1 MVFERDLYSLCAQAG
16 KCPLPATIL
25 CTITKEE
32 FIFLV
37 FVNFL
42 NFTFEE
48 CFAVLLY
55 FVVVFI

>member
-1 MVFERDLYSLCAQAG
+1 MLIGYLATEKTLLVVFERDLYSLCAQAG

-37 FVNFL
+37 SVYWLIF
-42 NFTFEE
+42 
-48 CFAVLLY
+48 
-55 FVVVFI
+55 